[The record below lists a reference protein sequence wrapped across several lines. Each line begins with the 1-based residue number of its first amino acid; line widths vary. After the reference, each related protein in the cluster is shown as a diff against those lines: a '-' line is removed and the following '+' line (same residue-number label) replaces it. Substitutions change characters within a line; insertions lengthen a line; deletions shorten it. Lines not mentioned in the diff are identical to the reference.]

1 MRGNE
6 FLDKMELVNSE
17 YVEAAEKVPY
27 KKKKRWVKW
36 GSIAACL
43 AMIVVAGTM
52 IFNNSNTSP
61 IFIGGIEREYK
72 NISILCGESA
82 IEWPWEYNGNI
93 KESSICVK
101 CPIVEPDKKLV
112 KAG

>member
-27 KKKKRWVKW
+27 KKKKSWVKW
-36 GSIAACL
+36 GAIAACL

-82 IEWPWEYNGNI
+82 IEWPWEYKTLSEQYTSVIIEG
-93 KESSICVK
+93 KE
-101 CPIVEPDKKLV
+101 
-112 KAG
+112 